1 MLDYLTTRFPA
12 ADDTVLEA
20 LLDASAGESCSD
32 PPVTVYRPFWVEA
45 TQLGGAAGG
54 FESVTSA
61 AGSSVTY
68 RDDARAIR
76 ALLRRQA
83 ALDAAL
89 CSIPSGFQVPG
100 GSLRVVF

>member
-1 MLDYLTTRFPA
+1 M
-12 ADDTVLEA
+12 LEA
-20 LLDASAGESCSD
+20 LLDASAGESCGE
-32 PPVTVYRPFWVEA
+32 PPVTTYRPFWVEA
-45 TQLGGAAGG
+45 TQLGGATGS

-89 CSIPSGFQVPG
+89 CSIPNGFQVPG
-100 GSLRVVF
+100 GNLTVVF